1 MFGCDLLGEGCT
13 RCLKTQLQVSGGETE
28 GRHAE
33 APDN

>member
-1 MFGCDLLGEGCT
+1 MFGCDLLDDSCA
-13 RCLKTQLQVSGGETE
+13 RWLKAQLQVSDGETE